1 MAYLPSRM
9 GVAGTAASGVLQ
21 GFLEKVLVIN
31 GRPDISHPPT
41 REALH
46 VCLLTA
52 KKKIYFYCRNVFY

>member
-1 MAYLPSRM
+1 M

-52 KKKIYFYCRNVFY
+52 KKKINFLL